1 MAGMGNNVRAKA
13 ATIGRFC
20 RSSLVPSLLALI
32 ALLSAGYVY
41 ETQNSANFRQ
51 ALKSDAENTLGLVA
65 AQIQANI
72 ESNTAALSGL
82 TNDIALDGDM
92 SPSRFQAI
100 ATRIM
105 ERNPGIRR
113 IGLAPGGVISRVMPS
128 REHERIVGTR
138 LDTFYSQR
146 TAARRAQARGRAAL
160 GSRIMLPD
168 GSAGFDVYLPVFSGP
183 SGSSAFWGFVEAVI
197 DENAIHLG
205 AHLTTGIER
214 GAAAGTVAN
223 RGIGSGSAVV
233 ARRSTPILLAIRDIS
248 DPANIG
254 DAFVGRNATF
264 QTEHV
269 LQEVALPGGTWQIAG
284 VPVGGFDQAPDNEAE
299 IALILFGCAVA
310 VLVPIVLTFGMMGER
325 RRAVA
330 ALDCRNRE
338 FLAMSH
344 RLNLAL
350 ECSRF
355 GVWEI
360 DLFTGA
366 RSWDDR
372 MYHLHG
378 LPAGNG
384 TPGADGWKTHVHP
397 DDLPQAEKALN
408 ETVLYLERY
417 QTDYRVVVPTGIRH
431 IRHIGAINTGA
442 GHRQTVTG
450 ISWDITEDVRLTEAL
465 REAKALAEAR
475 TAELAT
481 AKDRIEH
488 NALHDPL
495 TGLGNRRMLDAAL
508 TTLLNRDPGEAT
520 DVALLHLD
528 LDRFKQIND
537 TLGHAA
543 GDAMLMHASK
553 VLKTEAGADDLVARI
568 GGDEFIVLVT
578 DPRPGQLE
586 ALSDRI
592 IAQMRQPVDYQGFV
606 CRFGV
611 SIGIAVSRGADAD
624 LRRLLVN
631 ADIALYRAKEKGR
644 NRFEF
649 FSEALQSEIVN
660 SKRIADEI
668 LEGIEKG
675 EFTAWYQP
683 QFTAETLELCGV
695 EALIRWNHPREG
707 VLTPDRFLSI
717 AEDLNVVATLDK
729 IVMERALTD
738 MMLWT
743 AAGITVPRISVNVS
757 ARRLSDETLLASLTG
772 LAFRP
777 GQLCFELVEAIF
789 LDGDDAIIT
798 ANLAGIAALGI
809 DVELDD
815 FGTGHTSIVSLLK
828 IRPKRLKIDRQL
840 VSPIIGSPR
849 EQALVRAIIDIGR
862 SLGIGIVAEG
872 VETLAHAEML
882 AVLGCDIL
890 QGYAFSKPVPADAL
904 ARAAATQWQ
913 LAS

>member
-1 MAGMGNNVRAKA
+1 MTWFGDSVRAKA
-13 ATIGRFC
+13 AIAGRFT
-20 RSSLVPSLLALI
+20 RSSIVPSLFAILALLAI
-32 ALLSAGYVY
+32 GYVY
-41 ETQNSANFRQ
+41 QTQNSANFRQ
-51 ALKSDAENTLGLVA
+51 ALKSDVESTLSLVA

-82 TNDIALDGDM
+82 ANDVSLDGSI
-92 SPSRFQAI
+92 SPARFEAI

-105 ERNPGIRR
+105 RRNPGIRR
-113 IGLAPGGVISRVMPS
+113 IGLAPGGVLTRVMPAW
-128 REHERIVGTR
+128 EQARIVGTR

-146 TAARRAQARGRAAL
+146 TASRRAQTHGRAAL
-160 GSRIMLPD
+160 GSRIILPD
-168 GSAGFDVYLPVFSGP
+168 GTAGFDVYLPVFSGRG
-183 SGSSAFWGFVEAVI
+183 GSSGLWGFVEAVI
-197 DENAIHLG
+197 DEEAIQLGTTLTALSQRGNAASRVSAG
-205 AHLTTGIER
+205 PVSTGR
-214 GAAAGTVAN
+214 N
-223 RGIGSGSAVV
+223 
-233 ARRSTPILLAIRDIS
+233 TPIMLAIRDIS
-248 DPANIG
+248 DPDNIG

-264 QTEHV
+264 QAEPV
-269 LQEVALPGGTWQIAG
+269 LQDVALPGGAWQIAG
-284 VPVGGFDQAPDNEAE
+284 VPVGGFDQTPDNAHR
-299 IALILFGCAVA
+299 IGLILLLCGIV
-310 VLVPIVLTFGMMGER
+310 VIVPIVLTFGMMGER

-330 ALDCRNRE
+330 ALDRRNRE
-338 FLAMSH
+338 FVAMSQ

-360 DLFTGA
+360 DLATRQ

-378 LPAGNG
+378 LATGG
-384 TPGADGWKTHVHP
+384 GAPGSDGWKVHVHP
-397 DDLPQAEKALN
+397 DDLDEAEDALT
-408 ETVLYLERY
+408 ETVMFLGRY
-417 QTDYRVVVPTGIRH
+417 QSDYRVVLPTGIRH
-431 IRHIGAINTGA
+431 IRHIGAVNLGPD
-442 GHRQTVTG
+442 HRKTVTG
-450 ISWDITEDVRLTEAL
+450 ISWDITEDVHLTAAL

-475 TAELAT
+475 TAELAA

-508 TTLLNRDPGEAT
+508 AALSERDPTAAT

-543 GDAMLMHASK
+543 GDAMLVHASQ
-553 VLKTEAGADDLVARI
+553 VLQSEAGEGDLVARI
-568 GGDEFIVLVT
+568 GGDEFIVLVEN
-578 DPRPGQLE
+578 PASGELE
-586 ALSDRI
+586 ALSERI
-592 IAQMRQPVDYQGFV
+592 IARMRQPVDFEGFA

-611 SIGIAVSRGADAD
+611 SIGIAVSDGADAD

-649 FSEALQSEIVN
+649 FSEALQCEIVN
-660 SKRIADEI
+660 NKRIADEI
-668 LEGIEKG
+668 LEGIEND

-683 QFTAETLELCGV
+683 QFDAETLTLCGV

-729 IVMERALTD
+729 IVMERALIDLMT
-738 MMLWT
+738 WT
-743 AAGITVPRISVNVS
+743 AAGISMPRISVNVS
-757 ARRLSDETLLASLTG
+757 ARRLSDETLLATLAG
-772 LAFRP
+772 LSFRP

-789 LDGDDAIIT
+789 LDGDDEMIT
-798 ANLAGIAALGI
+798 ANIAGILALGI
-809 DVELDD
+809 DIELDD

-828 IRPKRLKIDRQL
+828 IKPKRLKIDRQL
-840 VSPIIGSPR
+840 VSPIINSPR

-890 QGYAFSKPVPADAL
+890 QGYAFSKPVTAEDL
-904 ARAAATQWQ
+904 KRAAVLQWE